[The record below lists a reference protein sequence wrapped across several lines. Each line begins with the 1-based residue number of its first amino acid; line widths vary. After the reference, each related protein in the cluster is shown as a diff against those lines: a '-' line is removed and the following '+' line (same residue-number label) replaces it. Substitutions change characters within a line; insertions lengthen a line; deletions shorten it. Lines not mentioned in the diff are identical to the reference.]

1 MSEFPRRRLMD
12 RLGSSPTL
20 IAQRTVFRGDID
32 TDGSLLVNGSVHG
45 NGRVG
50 GEVAISLGAQWEG
63 DLLAQC
69 GVIAGDLVGDI
80 LVHEKLEIGA
90 RARIRGRVTAQLI
103 AIAQGALID
112 GEVVC
117 TGSDPVVEFEEKRA
131 AVPEA

>member
-12 RLGSSPTL
+12 RLGTSPTL